1 MRKFIPVV
9 LLVLAG
15 SWVVAQEPKGE
26 PPGQA
31 TEVKGKK
38 EMTAIVVSTDPTVK
52 TITVRREKSAP
63 ESQPET
69 LAVAGA
75 ALAHLVSVKTGEKV
89 KLVLTTD
96 PATNKESVTSFECR
110 RQQTTSALVQH
121 PLGPGTGPLSSAVA
135 ATCQDTLGARG
146 TTTRTSVPR
155 PGSLR
160 TPISPP

>member
-31 TEVKGKK
+31 TEGKGKK

-96 PATNKESVTSFECR
+96 PATNKESVTSIEKP
-110 RQQTTSALVQH
+110 S
-121 PLGPGTGPLSSAVA
+121 
-135 ATCQDTLGARG
+135 
-146 TTTRTSVPR
+146 PR
-155 PGSLR
+155 PDQ
-160 TPISPP
+160 P